1 VVSKTAA
8 GSAGCSHENWRPL
21 TGEPW
26 KGAHCAASRQRKAPL
41 LQLIVAVLVHCR
53 ERITAGL
60 GEVEHA
66 SRSGNAPTVDFGS
79 FPRLTLD
86 SAWKFSKSILLV
98 SLSPSRCQRHRP
110 LKHQREVS
118 PAHILFFTTYIPNS
132 GALTKTVR
140 ASVCAQFKNVA
151 SAVPDNASRRPNLLP
166 PSPLHTDLR
175 NRIWKI
181 VQVCVK
187 FTQLTARLI
196 YALLSIPPQTH
207 FALLLL
213 GESRALHARGCR
225 QRRRCKQDG
234 HTVQP
239 VVYILRCQ

>member
-1 VVSKTAA
+1 MDRLHFLRKSANERIDGEASKTRDAHAQCNSCGYTKPMQMHRRKWRRVVVSKTAA

-110 LKHQREVS
+110 
-118 PAHILFFTTYIPNS
+118 
-132 GALTKTVR
+132 
-140 ASVCAQFKNVA
+140 
-151 SAVPDNASRRPNLLP
+151 
-166 PSPLHTDLR
+166 
-175 NRIWKI
+175 I

-207 FALLLL
+207 FALLFL
-213 GESRALHARGCR
+213 GESCALHARGCR
-225 QRRRCKQDG
+225 QRRRCEQDG